1 MLYTPKTRTLKEIV
15 QDVLDT
21 NTDIENQV
29 DGAMSTAEASSST
42 LETLKDEL
50 ADAQEQVSYLASD
63 LDEALSQLS
72 SVRAELEDI
81 LEFLETDEQA
91 NKAN

>member
-42 LETLKDEL
+42 LETLKDER
-50 ADAQEQVSYLASD
+50 ADAQEHVSYLASD

>member
-42 LETLKDEL
+42 LETLKEEL
-50 ADAQEQVSYLASD
+50 EEAHDTVSYLSSD
-63 LDEALSQLS
+63 LEEAISGLSY
-72 SVRAELEDI
+72 VRGELEDI
-81 LEFLETDEQA
+81 LQLIETDEQA

>member
-1 MLYTPKTRTLKEIV
+1 MLYTPKTRTLKEMV

-50 ADAQEQVSYLASD
+50 ADAQEEVSYLASD

-91 NKAN
+91 NKAT

>member
-50 ADAQEQVSYLASD
+50 ADAQEEVSYLASD

-81 LEFLETDEQA
+81 LEFLETNEQA

>member
-42 LETLKDEL
+42 LETLKDDL
-50 ADAQEQVSYLASD
+50 ADAQEEVSYLASD

-81 LEFLETDEQA
+81 LEFLETNEQA
-91 NKAN
+91 NKAT

>member
-50 ADAQEQVSYLASD
+50 ADAQEEVSYLASD

-81 LEFLETDEQA
+81 LEFLETNEQA
-91 NKAN
+91 NKSN

>member
-29 DGAMSTAEASSST
+29 DGVMSTAEAPSAT
-42 LETLKDEL
+42 LETLRDEL
-50 ADAQEQVSYLASD
+50 DEAKDTVSYLASD

>member
-50 ADAQEQVSYLASD
+50 ADAQEEVSYLASD

-81 LEFLETDEQA
+81 LEFLETNEQA
-91 NKAN
+91 NKAT

>member
-50 ADAQEQVSYLASD
+50 ADAQEEVSYLASD

>member
-50 ADAQEQVSYLASD
+50 ADAQEEVSYLASD

-91 NKAN
+91 NKAT